1 VTPQDRDLIAR
12 LCAERAG
19 LKVDPE
25 KVYLLENRLAPV
37 ARREGFASVH
47 DLTVA
52 IRDRDD
58 DRLAWAAV
66 EAMSP
71 TETAF
76 FREPLPDLAYRIARD
91 PAPLAS
97 QGAPMGGAGREGGT
111 LRLWAAACGA
121 GQEVYSLAMALEE
134 RAPAGVTIEV
144 FASDLCERRLEKA
157 QVGVYSQFEVQ
168 RGLSARRLVRHFEG
182 LDEGFV
188 LSPRVRQM
196 VRWRRVNLM
205 EDLSRFGQFDI
216 VLCRNL
222 MGHLLEDARARVL
235 GNLERTLKP
244 GGWLVLGAGETAP
257 GLSPIADRPGFH
269 GRPAAAR
276 AA

>member
-1 VTPQDRDLIAR
+1 MTSQDRELIAR

-19 LKVDPE
+19 LRVDPD
-25 KVYLLENRLAPV
+25 KAYLLENRLAPV

-47 DLTVA
+47 DLVCA

-58 DRLAWAAV
+58 DRLAWRAV

-71 TETAF
+71 AETAF
-76 FREPLPDLAYRIARD
+76 FREPQTFERIVGEALPDLAMR
-91 PAPLAS
+91 
-97 QGAPMGGAGREGGT
+97 REGGT
-111 LRLWAAACGA
+111 LRLWSAACGA

-134 RAPAGVTIEV
+134 SAPAGVTIEV

-157 QVGVYSQFEVQ
+157 QAGLYSPFEVQ

-182 LDEGFV
+182 RDEAFA

-205 EDLSRFGQFDI
+205 EDLSRLGQFDL
-216 VLCRNL
+216 VLCRGVL
-222 MGHLLEDARARVL
+222 GGLLEDARARVL
-235 GNLERTLKP
+235 ANLERTLKP
-244 GGWLVLGAGETAP
+244 GGWLVLGANEAAP
-257 GLSPIADRPGFH
+257 GLSALAGRPGFH
-269 GRPAAAR
+269 THGSGRAAA
-276 AA
+276 

>member
-1 VTPQDRDLIAR
+1 MTPQDRDLIAR

-25 KVYLLENRLAPV
+25 KAYLLENRLAPV
-37 ARREGFASVH
+37 ARREGFSSVH
-47 DLTVA
+47 DLVAA

-71 TETAF
+71 GETAF
-76 FREPLPDLAYRIARD
+76 FRQPETFERIVGEVLPDLAMRC
-91 PAPLAS
+91 
-97 QGAPMGGAGREGGT
+97 QGSS
-111 LRLWAAACGA
+111 LRVWAAACGT

-134 RAPAGVTIEV
+134 QAPAGVTLEI

-157 QVGVYSQFEVQ
+157 QAGVYSQFEVQ

-182 LDEGFV
+182 LDEGFA

-205 EDLSRFGQFDI
+205 EDLSRLGQFDL
-216 VLCRNL
+216 VLCRNV

-244 GGWLVLGAGETAP
+244 GGWLVLGANESAP
-257 GLSPIADRPGFH
+257 ALSPIEGRPGFH
-269 GRPAAAR
+269 GRLVTAR

>member
-1 VTPQDRDLIAR
+1 LTPQDRDLIAR

-47 DLTVA
+47 DLVVA

-76 FREPLPDLAYRIARD
+76 FREPDVFDRIVSEALPDLAMR
-91 PAPLAS
+91 
-97 QGAPMGGAGREGGT
+97 REGGA

-134 RAPAGVTIEV
+134 QAPAGVTIEV

-182 LDEGFV
+182 LEEGFV

-205 EDLSRFGQFDI
+205 EDLSRFGQFDV

-222 MGHLLEDARARVL
+222 MGYLLEDARARVL

-244 GGWLVLGAGETAP
+244 GGWLVLGAGEAAP
-257 GLSPIADRPGFH
+257 GLSPIAERPGFH